1 VRTIKA
7 KQLFDAIV
15 RMEGRDPA
23 TADLSDAQKA
33 VRAELANDRIKE
45 GWEYALWPETLIVE
59 TRRYRETWGTTRNY
73 VTGDEVYLNDV
84 YYRSL
89 QDGNVGHS
97 PDETDSA
104 WWVETTTFLR
114 SIELAQYGATVIS
127 GIDTENG
134 VFAVDPRIYRDA
146 KALRPVRIVG
156 DALYIESPDK
166 IALPYI
172 RFRPAAPEISWTA
185 WNGMTAY
192 AIGDLVY
199 LAATGEAYKAL
210 EPSTNVSPYEHPVQ
224 WEAVGVPAFL
234 ATYVKHAVAAD
245 LLQEDQGK
253 YKEQARAEAEL
264 ERLHD
269 VLIEQQGAAPRAR
282 FR

>member
-1 VRTIKA
+1 MRTIKA
-7 KQLFDAIV
+7 KQLFEAIV
-15 RMEGRDPA
+15 RMEGRDPSSAELSA
-23 TADLSDAQKA
+23 TQKA

-59 TRRYRETWGTTRNY
+59 SRYYRETWGATRNY
-73 VTGDEVYLNDV
+73 VTDDEVYLNDT
-84 YYRSL
+84 YYISL
-89 QDGNVGHS
+89 ADDNVGHS
-97 PDETDSA
+97 PDEPDSL
-104 WWVETTTFLR
+104 WWAETTTFLR
-114 SIELAQYGATVIS
+114 SVELAQWGATVIS
-127 GIDTENG
+127 GIDTDNG
-134 VFAVDPRIYRDA
+134 VFAVDPRLYRDA

-156 DALYIESPDK
+156 DAIFIESPDK
-166 IALPYI
+166 ITLPWI
-172 RFRPAAPEISWTA
+172 RFRPAAPEISWTE
-185 WNGMTAY
+185 WNSGTAY
-192 AIGDLVY
+192 AIGDLCY

-234 ATYVKHAVAAD
+234 STYVKHAVAAD